1 MGKRELLLIAAFVI
15 AGAIVYQ
22 VTAPAPAAGE
32 RSFSP
37 GQMFEDLRRHIRG
50 NQASADV
57 TTTRTYPVEAGVEE
71 LFLGERPPEIT
82 IVGESRKDISAELRV
97 HSNGFDDAEAQ
108 ALAKET
114 HLIVERNGVRMVAK
128 MFYPE
133 AGRQSATLM
142 LRVPA
147 RLQIKVNPTSA
158 PTKISGVW
166 SVELTNS
173 RGDTVVNQIAGRVSG
188 TYRGGELR
196 IADAGSVK
204 LSTNG
209 TELRLDRVR
218 GEASVTMRGG
228 ELRGNDI
235 VGPLELEGD
244 GADIE
249 LDKLDKAT
257 GVMRIK
263 ATGGSVAVKGLR
275 TEARMDVR
283 GAEMDI
289 VMEHAAPLAIYAEGG
304 ESIDV
309 TPPPDGYEL
318 DAVASNGSIT
328 LPADTLE
335 VTANGE
341 ERRATGAI
349 NGGGPT
355 ITLRSAHGSITVR
368 PR

>member
-22 VTAPAPAAGE
+22 VTAPPPAAGE

-37 GQMFEDLRRHIRG
+37 GRMFEDLRRHIRG
-50 NQASADV
+50 NRASADV
-57 TTTRTYPVEAGVEE
+57 TTTTTYAVEQGVAE
-71 LFLGERPPEIT
+71 LFFSDRPPEMT
-82 IVGESRKDISAELRV
+82 IVGENRKDISSELRV
-97 HSNGFDDAEAQ
+97 HSNGFDDGEAQ
-108 ALAKET
+108 KLAKET
-114 HLIVERNGVRMVAK
+114 HLIVERNGVRMVAR

-133 AGRQSATLM
+133 AGRQSATLT

-147 RLQIKVNPTSA
+147 RLQIKIDPTGA
-158 PTKISGVW
+158 PTRVSGVS

-173 RGDTVVNQIAGRVSG
+173 RGESVLNQIAGRVSG

-196 IADAGSVK
+196 ITDAGSVK

-209 TELRLDRVR
+209 TELRLLRVR
-218 GEASVTMRGG
+218 GDASLTMRGG
-228 ELRGNDI
+228 ELRADEMI
-235 VGPLELEGD
+235 GPLELEGN
-244 GADIE
+244 GTDIE
-249 LDKLDKAT
+249 LDKLDKAAGT
-257 GVMRIK
+257 MRIK

-289 VMEHAAPLAIYAEGG
+289 VMERAAPLAIYAVGG
-304 ESIDV
+304 ESIEV
-309 TPPPDGYEL
+309 TPPPDGYNL

-328 LPADTLE
+328 LPAGTLE
-335 VTANGE
+335 VSASGE
-341 ERRATGAI
+341 ERRAMGAI

-355 ITLRSAHGSITVR
+355 ITLRSEHGSITVR
-368 PR
+368 SR